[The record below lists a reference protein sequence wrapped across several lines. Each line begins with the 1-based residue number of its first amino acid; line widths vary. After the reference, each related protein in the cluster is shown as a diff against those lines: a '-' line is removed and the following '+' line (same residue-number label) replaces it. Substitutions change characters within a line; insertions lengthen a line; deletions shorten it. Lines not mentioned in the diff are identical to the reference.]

1 MSCTDCSTPRR
12 AVLALAASGTA
23 ALLTGCSVYG
33 GSSPAAPAPAP
44 ASPEPSDGGDGAGEA
59 ESTDEAGPAEKDESA
74 EKPAALARTAD
85 IPVGGGKIFKKEGVV
100 VTQPSAG
107 TFAAFS
113 TVCPHQGCDVNEIK
127 GGTINCPCHGSK
139 FKVADGSVDAGP
151 ANSPLPEKKIIVD
164 GDSLR
169 LA

>member
-1 MSCTDCSTPRR
+1 VTTPPDRR
-12 AVLALAASGTA
+12 TVLALGASGTA
-23 ALLTGCSVYG
+23 FVLTGCSVYG
-33 GSSPAAPAPAP
+33 GSNAAPAPAEAP
-44 ASPEPSDGGDGAGEA
+44 SKEAPTTGADDAASDDAPSTA
-59 ESTDEAGPAEKDESA
+59 PAE
-74 EKPAALARTAD
+74 PATPALARTAD
-85 IPVGGGKIFKKEGVV
+85 IPVGGGKIFKGEGVV
-100 VTQPSAG
+100 VTQPAAG

-113 TVCPHQGCDVNEIK
+113 TTCPHQGCAVNEIK

-151 ANSPLPEKKIIVD
+151 ATSGLPKKKLVVD